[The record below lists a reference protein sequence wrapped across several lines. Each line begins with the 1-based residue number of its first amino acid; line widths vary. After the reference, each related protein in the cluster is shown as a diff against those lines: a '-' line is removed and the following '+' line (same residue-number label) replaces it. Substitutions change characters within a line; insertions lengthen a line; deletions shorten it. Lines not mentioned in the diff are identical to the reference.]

1 MNYLQVDELEPGMEF
16 DQPVYLEGNSL
27 FIPSGI
33 KLKQKDIDRLRKWGI
48 SQVETEGHVRSLPPL
63 FQPDSQQMWGVPSDT
78 ELFQFYSSTVEKL
91 NDMMDKISRME
102 SITKEELN
110 TLSSDIVLRVKEKQF
125 ESVRLILCNN
135 SSSLEFAKSC
145 FNSAIMALNI
155 GISLGLD
162 DETLIELA
170 DGAMLHDVGML
181 RVPEEIKYK
190 DGQLEKEE
198 LQTMRSHPLFSY
210 QIITGDLG
218 LSDSIAQIALQHHER
233 WDGEGYP
240 QGLKSEDIN
249 YLARITSI
257 ADAYEAMISERPY
270 LNSMVGYEAMKNI
283 LSDNS
288 RRFDP
293 NILKIFIRS
302 MGIYPLG
309 SLVMMSDSSIARVVG
324 VNKEAPLRP
333 AIILLIDAEG
343 NEYRGDT
350 GPSINLLENKSLFI
364 TRALDIKDLLS
375 LHKS

>member
-1 MNYLQVDELEPGMEF
+1 MNILQVDDLEPGMEF
-16 DQPVYLEGNSL
+16 DQPVFLEGNSL
-27 FIPSGI
+27 FVPAGI
-33 KLKQKDIDRLRKWGI
+33 KIKQKDIERLRKWGI
-48 SQVETEGHVRSLPPL
+48 TQVETEGHIRSLPPL

-78 ELFQFYSSTVEKL
+78 ELFEFYSNTVEKL
-91 NDMMDKISRME
+91 NSLMEKISRME
-102 SITKEELN
+102 NITRDELDA
-110 TLSSDIVLRVKEKQF
+110 LSGEIVSRVKEKQF

-135 SSSLEFAKSC
+135 SSNLESAKSA

-162 DETLIELA
+162 DDTLMELA
-170 DGAMLHDVGML
+170 DGALLHDVGML
-181 RVPEEIKYK
+181 RVPENIKSK

-198 LQTMRSHPLFSY
+198 LQVMRSHPLYSY

-218 LSDSIAQIALQHHER
+218 LSDDIAQIALQHHER

-240 QGLKSEDIN
+240 QALKGDEIN
-249 YLARITSI
+249 YLSRITSI

-270 LNSMVGYEAMKNI
+270 RNSMVGYEAMKNI
-283 LSDNS
+283 LSDNC

-293 NILKIFIRS
+293 DILKIFIRS

-309 SLVMMSDSSIARVVG
+309 SLVMMSDSSIARVIG

-333 AIILLIDAEG
+333 EIILLIDAEG
-343 NEYRGDT
+343 TEYRGDT
-350 GPSINLLENKSLFI
+350 GPTINLLENKSLFI

-375 LHKS
+375 LHK

>member
-1 MNYLQVDELEPGMEF
+1 MNKMQVDDLEPGMEF

-27 FIPSGI
+27 FVPAGI
-33 KLKQKDIDRLRKWGI
+33 KIKQKDIDRLRKWGI
-48 SQVETEGHVRSLPPL
+48 AQVETEGHIRSLPPL

-78 ELFQFYSSTVEKL
+78 ELFEFYSHTVEKL
-91 NDMMDKISRME
+91 NGLMEKISRME
-102 SITKEELN
+102 NITREELDS
-110 TLSSDIVLRVKEKQF
+110 LSGEIVSRVKEKQF

-135 SSSLEFAKSC
+135 SSNLEKAKSA
-145 FNSAIMALNI
+145 FNSSIMALNI

-162 DETLIELA
+162 DDTLMELA
-170 DGAMLHDVGML
+170 DGALLHDVGML
-181 RVPEEIKYK
+181 RVPENIKSK

-198 LQTMRSHPLFSY
+198 LQTMRSHPLYSY

-218 LSDSIAQIALQHHER
+218 LSDDIAQIALQHHER

-240 QGLKSEDIN
+240 QALKGDEIN

-270 LNSMVGYEAMKNI
+270 RNSMVGYEAMKNI
-283 LSDNS
+283 LSDNC

-293 NILKIFIRS
+293 DILKIFIRS

-309 SLVMMSDSSIARVVG
+309 SLVMMSDSSIARVIG

-333 AIILLIDAEG
+333 EIILLIDAEG
-343 NEYRGDT
+343 TEYRGDT

-375 LHKS
+375 LHK

>member
-1 MNYLQVDELEPGMEF
+1 MNYLQVDDLEPGMEF

-27 FIPSGI
+27 FIPAGI
-33 KLKQKDIDRLRKWGI
+33 KIKQKDIERLRKWGI
-48 SQVETEGHVRSLPPL
+48 TQVETEGHIRSLPPL

-78 ELFQFYSSTVEKL
+78 ELFTFYSNTVEKL
-91 NDMMDKISRME
+91 NGMMEKISRME
-102 SITKEELN
+102 SITKDELE
-110 TLSSDIVLRVKEKQF
+110 TLSGEIVDRVKEKQF

-135 SSSLEFAKSC
+135 SASLEFAKSC

-162 DETLIELA
+162 DDTLMELA
-170 DGAMLHDVGML
+170 DGALLHDVGML
-181 RVPEEIKYK
+181 RVPEEIKK
-190 DGQLEKEE
+190 KGGQLEKEE

-210 QIITGDLG
+210 QIIKGDLG
-218 LSDSIAQIALQHHER
+218 LSDDIAQIALQHHER

-240 QGLKSEDIN
+240 QALKGDDIN

-270 LNSMVGYEAMKNI
+270 RNSMVGYEAMKHI
-283 LSDNS
+283 LSDNC

-293 NILKIFIRS
+293 EILKIFIRS

-309 SLVMMSDSSIARVVG
+309 SLVMMSDSSIARVIG

-333 AIILLIDAEG
+333 EIILLIDAEG
-343 NEYRGDT
+343 TEYRGDT
-350 GPSINLLENKSLFI
+350 GPTINLIENKSLFI

-375 LHKS
+375 LHK